1 MKILI
6 KKSVIS
12 GHDGWRNEGEIYE
25 LDQKTANHYIAKGIG
40 VKAESHKEEK
50 APKETKPLTAWLTPF
65 TKPRGMS
72 VK

>member
-40 VKAESHKEEK
+40 VKAESHKEDK
-50 APKETKPLTAWLTPF
+50 APKETKEHKG
-65 TKPRGMS
+65 TKKRKTKKS
-72 VK
+72 K